1 MFYFSLSFFSKNQS
15 AENLENPS
23 DQVIEE
29 RLVYTLSREYIEMLG
44 EISVKYR
51 SYCNC

>member
-1 MFYFSLSFFSKNQS
+1 MLYFIFFFSKSQS
-15 AENLENPS
+15 QASLDNPS

-44 EISVKYR
+44 EISVK
-51 SYCNC
+51 S